1 MGFRKRVRQSHLESN
16 LRFSPDGSADRCNND
31 KMMAPTRFDA
41 TQEGVGGKVSLL
53 GQVGSLSGSCI
64 LLRWPWQQCVSM
76 AAGLFLAGLLA
87 MTQAWCVNTI
97 HENLLWFS
105 ELTVG
110 VIT

>member
-1 MGFRKRVRQSHLESN
+1 MGFRKRVRQGHLERN
-16 LRFSPDGSADRCNND
+16 LRFSPDGSADGCNND
-31 KMMAPTRFDA
+31 KMMTPTRFFT
-41 TQEGVGGKVSLL
+41 TQEGVGEKVSLL
-53 GQVGSLSGSCI
+53 GRAGSFSGSCI
-64 LLRWPWQQCVSM
+64 LLLWPWQQWVSM